1 MENDD
6 DDIFASGTNTGNL
19 SFEKTKEEN
28 ESDLGP
34 LLPEH
39 LREAFRRY
47 RRAGEG
53 GGAGVGGVSV
63 GLGVQGSAA
72 ARMGTGGKRLFR

>member
-6 DDIFASGTNTGNL
+6 DDIFASGTSTGNL
-19 SFEKTKEEN
+19 SFEKPRAKKGK
-28 ESDLGP
+28 DLGP

-47 RRAGEG
+47 KRAGEG

-63 GLGVQGSAA
+63 GLGVKGIAA
-72 ARMGTGGKRLFR
+72 VRFASGGKRLFR